1 MYIYVACVYSYLAK
15 LAVSIKR
22 CRNKDHNGPFE
33 KPPPRPVRRRNS
45 HFPSARV
52 VQLASFSAR
61 HPLQQVSP
69 HFCPPPTASLCGD
82 FLGDTPWLPLFW
94 DKAMMVRKRR
104 TFKKSLVI
112 HRIEMLDIST
122 QRRFVSCRFR
132 RIFQSVKS
140 KGQRPAT
147 QIYLQSPCRVTWQ
160 SIQSETHW
168 GLETFG
174 LVDITPLESTPKTP
188 FFQNKKGCPEVLW
201 IFRAARKWALRWR
214 NFPWLHPP
222 KGWWEKNPS
231 QGCLMAPLTF

>member
-1 MYIYVACVYSYLAK
+1 MGLLKNLPQGRLGVATRIFPRRGWSNSPPFLRGT
-15 LAVSIKR
+15 R
-22 CRNKDHNGPFE
+22 CSRF
-33 KPPPRPVRRRNS
+33 RRI
-45 HFPSARV
+45 FAT
-52 VQLASFSAR
+52 
-61 HPLQQVSP
+61 
-69 HFCPPPTASLCGD
+69 PPTASLCG
-82 FLGDTPWLPLFW
+82 FFSGDTPWLPLFW

-188 FFQNKKGCPEVLW
+188 FFQNKKGVSGSAMNL
-201 IFRAARKWALRWR
+201 
-214 NFPWLHPP
+214 
-222 KGWWEKNPS
+222 S
-231 QGCLMAPLTF
+231 GC